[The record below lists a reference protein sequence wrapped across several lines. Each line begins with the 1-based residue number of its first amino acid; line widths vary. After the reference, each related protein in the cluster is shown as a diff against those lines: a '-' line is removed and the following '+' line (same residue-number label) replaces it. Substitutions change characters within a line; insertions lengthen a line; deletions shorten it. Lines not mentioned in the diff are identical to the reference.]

1 MKIFRVEIVHTEAET
16 NKKLKL
22 TVMIFFFFR
31 NSTQFKLVIAV
42 VN

>member
-1 MKIFRVEIVHTEAET
+1 MKNFRVEIVRTGAET

-22 TVMIFFFFR
+22 TVMIFIR

>member
-1 MKIFRVEIVHTEAET
+1 MKNFRVEIVHTEAET

-22 TVMIFFFFR
+22 TVMIFIFR
-31 NSTQFKLVIAV
+31 NSTQFKFVIAV

>member
-1 MKIFRVEIVHTEAET
+1 MKNFRVEIVHTEAET

-22 TVMIFFFFR
+22 TVMIFFLR